1 MGYTGKLQFRLPC
14 SASIS
19 NASPSMQDLHMTFFQ
34 NLHCFDHPWL
44 WRARDK
50 DNCVLGELHKGQT
63 LPFSVTSSFN
73 SWQQTQYVLR
83 GLSRDF
89 SQTCSLGCAFPS
101 ISCLNILCCIRAL
114 MSVAPGFL
122 LGSAQSSFGREA
134 SCWLFTGSQ
143 AQPTS
148 SHPPGQ
154 YCFEHLHVIKALAW
168 FYL

>member
-34 NLHCFDHPWL
+34 NLHCFDHPRL

-114 MSVAPGFL
+114 MSVAPSFL
-122 LGSAQSSFGREA
+122 LGSAQSLPLAGKLHAGYSQDHKHSLPPLALLA
-134 SCWLFTGSQ
+134 S
-143 AQPTS
+143 
-148 SHPPGQ
+148 
-154 YCFEHLHVIKALAW
+154 IALSTYMW
-168 FYL
+168 

>member
-34 NLHCFDHPWL
+34 NLHCFDHPRL

-50 DNCVLGELHKGQT
+50 DNCMLGELHKGQT

-101 ISCLNILCCIRAL
+101 ISSLNILCCIRAL
-114 MSVAPGFL
+114 MSVAPSFL
-122 LGSAQSSFGREA
+122 LSSAQSLPLAGKLHAGYFHAGYSQDHKHSLPPLALLA
-134 SCWLFTGSQ
+134 SIALS
-143 AQPTS
+143 TS
-148 SHPPGQ
+148 MR
-154 YCFEHLHVIKALAW
+154 
-168 FYL
+168 